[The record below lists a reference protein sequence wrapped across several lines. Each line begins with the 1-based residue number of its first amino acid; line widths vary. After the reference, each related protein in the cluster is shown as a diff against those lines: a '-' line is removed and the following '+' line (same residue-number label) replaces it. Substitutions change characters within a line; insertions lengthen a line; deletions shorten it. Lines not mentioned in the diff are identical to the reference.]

1 MTNSYQAVFVMPFL
15 HFNPPDSGKDAYE
28 NSLALLY
35 RPVSVISEIW
45 LPPNFTSK
53 EITIMK
59 TTYLFMDKS
68 ANGETCLVMGT
79 LEQYKAITIANAKL
93 PMEQR
98 RHFIVDRIPEGGELD
113 VMYIET
119 DYSKYLEWRRQYVAS
134 HRNRQYA
141 KLYTIISLDA
151 ANPIDESLTM
161 HDCIPAETNVEQEAI
176 ENAEMDSLR
185 VRLANWKP
193 WAADLLDAVLAER
206 YRECTHELAQKYGV
220 TDRAMQYNK
229 QQFEQKIII
238 FLNELRF

>member
-1 MTNSYQAVFVMPFL
+1 
-15 HFNPPDSGKDAYE
+15 
-28 NSLALLY
+28 
-35 RPVSVISEIW
+35 
-45 LPPNFTSK
+45 
-53 EITIMK
+53 MK

-68 ANGETCLVMGT
+68 VNGETCLVMGT
-79 LEQYKAITIANAKL
+79 LDQYKAITIVNAQL
-93 PMEQR
+93 PMAQR
-98 RHFIVDRIPEGGELD
+98 RYFIVDRIPEAGELD

-119 DYSKYLEWRRQYVAS
+119 DYQSYLEWRRQYVAS

-161 HDCIPAETNVEQEAI
+161 HDCIPAETNVELEAI
-176 ENAEMDSLR
+176 ENAEMDNLR

-238 FLNELRF
+238 FLDELRF

>member
-1 MTNSYQAVFVMPFL
+1 
-15 HFNPPDSGKDAYE
+15 
-28 NSLALLY
+28 
-35 RPVSVISEIW
+35 
-45 LPPNFTSK
+45 
-53 EITIMK
+53 MK

-161 HDCIPAETNVEQEAI
+161 HDCIPAATDVEAEAI
-176 ENAEMDSLR
+176 ENAEMDNLR
-185 VRLANWKP
+185 VCLANWKP
-193 WAADLLDAVLAER
+193 WATDLLDAMLSGT
-206 YRECTHELAQKYGV
+206 YRECTHELAQKHGV
-220 TDRAMQYNK
+220 TDR
-229 QQFEQKIII
+229 QFRNCKRQFIQKLKSLLEG
-238 FLNELRF
+238 FPF